1 MRRFCP
7 GPTLKIDQLIGIFSF
22 LYSFSFLIKAGIM
35 PLWYGLLTQKDFFPE
50 KASLNPKSVNLHRF
64 I

>member
-1 MRRFCP
+1 MRRFYP

-50 KASLNPKSVNLHRF
+50 KASL
-64 I
+64 